1 MWRPTAKRLLYRCSE
16 AVALTKGLRCRPA
29 NTNLHA
35 TKARNAIT
43 DRIAG
48 VIQSRRSG
56 NGLLLASDSAL
67 YRRSLTLPAGIVSL
81 AANAVSRLRWDEPS
95 RLRSVPG

>member
-1 MWRPTAKRLLYRCSE
+1 MWRPTAKRLLCRCSG

-35 TKARNAIT
+35 TKARNAII

-48 VIQSRRSG
+48 LIQFRG
-56 NGLLLASDSAL
+56 NGLLLAYDSAL

-81 AANAVSRLRWDEPS
+81 AASAVSRLRWDEPS
-95 RLRSVPG
+95 RLRSARA